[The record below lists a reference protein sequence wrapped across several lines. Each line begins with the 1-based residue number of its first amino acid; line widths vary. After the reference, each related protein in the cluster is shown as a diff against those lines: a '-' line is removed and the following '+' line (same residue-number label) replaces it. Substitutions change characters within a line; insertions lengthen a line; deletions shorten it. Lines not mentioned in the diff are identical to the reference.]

1 VTKILI
7 RNGTLVLPESIKEN
21 MKKGDLLI
29 ENGAIAAISV
39 TGPLGDGL
47 LGKDGLEGTEVCDA
61 EGLLVSPGL
70 IDLHA
75 HLREP
80 GFEYK
85 ETLATGTRA
94 AARGGFTSVCC
105 MANTKPVNDSA
116 AVTELIKLKALRE
129 GVVRVYPIGAATK
142 GLKGEELTEMGELK
156 ESGTVAV
163 SDDGKSIADANR
175 MRLVLSY
182 ASHFGLPVVNH
193 PEDLS
198 LVNGGVMNEGYW
210 STVLGMP
217 GAARAAEETII
228 ARDCALA
235 ELEGAHLHVAH
246 VSTAGGA
253 DIVRY
258 FKSRGAKIT
267 AETAPHYLY
276 ATDAW
281 VEGANARPYDTSTRV
296 NPPLRTEE
304 DRKALIEALKE
315 GVIDCIA
322 TDHAPHHADDKN
334 VEYASAATGISGFE
348 TALGVSWTALVVPG
362 HMTPAQ
368 LLEKMTSAPAG
379 IFSLP
384 AGQLAGRLAGQLAV
398 GQPAD
403 LTLIDPAAEWV
414 VDTAEFLS
422 KGKNNPFHGKKLTGR
437 VLRTWVGGKCVYG
450 PKA

>member
-1 VTKILI
+1 MTGTLI
-7 RNGTLVLPESIKEN
+7 RNGTLVLPDG
-21 MKKGDLLI
+21 MKKGDILI
-29 ENGAIAAISV
+29 GENGTITGISAGAAAGGEI
-39 TGPLGDGL
+39 DGA
-47 LGKDGLEGTEVCDA
+47 EICDA

-70 IDLHA
+70 IALHA

-116 AVTELIKLKALRE
+116 AVTELIRQKALRE

-156 ESGTVAV
+156 EAGAVAV

-198 LVNGGVMNEGYW
+198 LVNGGAMNEGYW

-217 GAARAAEETII
+217 GITRAAEETVI

-281 VEGANARPYDTSTRV
+281 IGDPNRLYDTSTRV

-334 VEYASAATGISGFE
+334 VEYALASTGISGFE
-348 TALGVSWTALVVPG
+348 TALGVCWTALVAPG

-368 LLEKMTSAPAG
+368 LLEKMTSAPAK

-384 AGQLAGRLAGQLAV
+384 GGALAV

-414 VDTAEFLS
+414 VDTADFLS
-422 KGKNNPFHGKKLTGR
+422 KGKNNPFHGKTLTGR
-437 VLRTWVGGKCVYG
+437 VLKTWVGGKCVYG
-450 PKA
+450 NSVHGNSAHGNGIHESKV

>member
-1 VTKILI
+1 MTKTLI
-7 RNGTLVLPESIKEN
+7 RNGTLVLPEG
-21 MKKGDLLI
+21 MKKGYILI
-29 ENGAIAAISV
+29 ENGVIAAI
-39 TGPLGDGL
+39 GAGDPPGGDGEN
-47 LGKDGLEGTEVCDA
+47 LEIYDA

-94 AARGGFTSVCC
+94 AARGGFASVCC

-116 AVTELIKLKALRE
+116 AVTELIRAKALRE

-156 ESGTVAV
+156 ESGAVAV

-182 ASHFGLPVVNH
+182 ASHFDLPVVTH

-198 LVNGGVMNEGYW
+198 LVNGGAMNEGYW

-217 GAARAAEETII
+217 GITRAAEETII

-235 ELEGAHLHVAH
+235 ELEGARLHVAH

-267 AETAPHYLY
+267 AETAPHYLC

-281 VEGANARPYDTSTRV
+281 VGDADRLYDTSTRV
-296 NPPLRTEE
+296 NPPLRAEE

-334 VEYASAATGISGFE
+334 VEYALAATGISGFE
-348 TALGVSWTALVVPG
+348 TALGVCWTALVAPG
-362 HMTPAQ
+362 HMTPARM
-368 LLEKMTSAPAG
+368 LEKMTIAPAK

-384 AGQLAGRLAGQLAV
+384 GGFLAA

-422 KGKNNPFHGKKLTGR
+422 KGKNSPFHGKTLTGR
-437 VLRTWVGGKCVYG
+437 VLKTWVGGKLVYG
-450 PKA
+450 NGVTAQ

>member
-1 VTKILI
+1 
-7 RNGTLVLPESIKEN
+7 

-29 ENGAIAAISV
+29 ENETIAAVVVGGGLS
-39 TGPLGDGL
+39 DG
-47 LGKDGLEGTEVCDA
+47 ETETEKVCDA

-94 AARGGFTSVCC
+94 AARGGFASVCC

-116 AVTELIKLKALRE
+116 SVTELIRQRALRE
-129 GVVRVYPIGAATK
+129 GVVRVYPVGAATK

-156 ESGTVAV
+156 ESGAVAI

-198 LVNGGVMNEGYW
+198 LANGGAMNEGYW

-217 GAARAAEETII
+217 GISRTAEETII

-253 DIVRY
+253 DVVRY

-281 VEGANARPYDTSTRV
+281 VGDPDRLYDTNTRV
-296 NPPLRTEE
+296 SPPLRTDE
-304 DRKALIEALKE
+304 DRKALAEALKE

-322 TDHAPHHADDKN
+322 TDHAPHHEDDKN
-334 VEYASAATGISGFE
+334 VEYALAATGISGFE
-348 TALGVSWTALVVPG
+348 TALGVCWTALVVPG

-368 LLEKMTSAPAG
+368 MLEKMTSAPAK

-384 AGQLAGRLAGQLAV
+384 GGSIAIGR
-398 GQPAD
+398 PAD
-403 LTLIDPAAEWV
+403 LTLIDPGAEWV

-422 KGKNNPFHGKKLTGR
+422 KGKNSPFRGKTLTGR
-437 VLRTWVGGKCVYG
+437 ALKTWVAGRCVYEAPG
-450 PKA
+450 ARSPEAGA